1 MIRPIV
7 FAAMIAAAP
16 LAAHAQSTPSHHDH
30 GTHQMQSDQSPLL
43 SFSITE
49 ENRIAP
55 DRASIGAGVTTQALS
70 AVDAMRQNSVR
81 MNALIDALKSAG
93 IPERDIQTSGF
104 NLSPQYDYTPQQ
116 QGNPPRLVGYQV
128 SNQLTV
134 VTADTARIGA
144 LIDTLV
150 TAGGT
155 NISGPSFFVAETDAM
170 LDTARETAMRRA
182 TERANRYARAAGYSS
197 ARLVTVS
204 EGGGFQ
210 PQPMM
215 MMSRAENAPAD
226 MGNVIQ
232 PGQVTNGITL
242 NVQFRL
248 ER

>member
-1 MIRPIV
+1 MIRPLL
-7 FAAMIAAAP
+7 FAALAAAAP
-16 LAAHAQSTPSHHDH
+16 LAAQAQTTPSHQGHA
-30 GTHQMQSDQSPLL
+30 THQMHPEQSPLL

-49 ENRIAP
+49 ESQVAP

-70 AVDAMRQNSVR
+70 AVDAMRQNVVR
-81 MNALIDALKSAG
+81 MNALIDALKRAG
-93 IPERDIQTSGF
+93 IAERDIQTSGF

-116 QGNPPRLVGYQV
+116 QGNPPRLTGYQV

-144 LIDTLV
+144 LIDALV

-155 NISGPSFFVAETDAM
+155 NINGPNFFVAEPDAM
-170 LDTARETAMRRA
+170 LDAARETAMRRA
-182 TERANRYARAAGYSS
+182 TERATRYARAAGYSS
-197 ARLVTVS
+197 ARLVSVS

-215 MMSRAENAPAD
+215 SMARAPAAED
-226 MGNVIQ
+226 AGNVIQ